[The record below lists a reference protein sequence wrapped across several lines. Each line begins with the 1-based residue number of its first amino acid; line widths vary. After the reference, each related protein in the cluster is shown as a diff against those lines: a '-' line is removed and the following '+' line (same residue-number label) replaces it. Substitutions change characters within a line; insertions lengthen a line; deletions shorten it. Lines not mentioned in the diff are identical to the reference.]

1 VIKVCQYLLDYKENH
16 FYLSITYVRL
26 LLEGRSSNVSVTR
39 INLNQ
44 LEYERIDICGLIIVG
59 CVTSISLNQ
68 LEYERSHYVHTL
80 TDLTDGHYTAN
91 NNSPT
96 NVTTFIL

>member
-1 VIKVCQYLLDYKENH
+1 
-16 FYLSITYVRL
+16 

-68 LEYERSHYVHTL
+68 LEYERSDIVI
-80 TDLTDGHYTAN
+80 DR
-91 NNSPT
+91 
-96 NVTTFIL
+96 